1 MAQLA
6 VKGGERVLA
15 SGPKVKWP
23 IFDERDKEALIEV
36 LESGLWCSAG
46 FYFMDRESKVSQFEK
61 AFAKWVGTKYA
72 IANNSGTSALVLA
85 LKAAGIE
92 AGDEVIV
99 PAVTFVASGTAV
111 VLANAVPVFV
121 DIDPE
126 TYQISP
132 DAIEAAITDK
142 TRGIMPVHYGGYP
155 ADMDRIMEIAG
166 KHNLVVVEDAAEAHG
181 SEWRGRR
188 VGSIGHLGGFS
199 LQLGKPLTCGEGG
212 IIATNDEELATNCY
226 SYGDLGRIPIKKRKD
241 EDTFAYSQRIEKT
254 VYEHYVPAGNF
265 RMSEFL
271 GALALVQLTR
281 LDEQTDI
288 RYRNG
293 EYFAKELDKIDG
305 ISALK
310 RDPRVTKRGY
320 YFYFLRYDSSK
331 WENVHRD
338 KFMAALG
345 AEGVMCSTAHNHPVY
360 KNRAFFKNVFG
371 RTGCPIKCGF
381 YGKEIDYSKFYCPE
395 AERIYES
402 EVVALGK
409 DFLMERENVDLIL
422 EAIRKLKDNLK
433 ELVDY
438 DYDAAKSRSFH
449 S

>member
-1 MAQLA
+1 VGQLA
-6 VKGGERVLA
+6 VKGGDRIIPNGL
-15 SGPKVKWP
+15 KTKWP
-23 IFDERDKEALIEV
+23 IFDERDKQALIEV

-46 FYFMDRESKVSQFEK
+46 FYFIDRESKVSQFEK

-72 IANNSGTSALVLA
+72 IATNSGTSALVLA
-85 LKAAGIE
+85 LKAGGIE

-99 PAVTFVASGTAV
+99 PAATFLASGTAV
-111 VLANAVPVFV
+111 IMANAVPIFV

-126 TYQISP
+126 TYQVSP
-132 DAIEAAITDK
+132 DAVEEAITDK

-155 ADMDRIMEIAG
+155 AEMDRIMESAK
-166 KHNLVVVEDAAEAHG
+166 KHDLVVVEDCAEAHG
-181 SEWRGRR
+181 SEWRGRK
-188 VGSIGHLGGFS
+188 VGSMGDLGCFS

-212 IIATNDEELATNCY
+212 IITTNDEELATNCY
-226 SYGDLGRIPIKKRKD
+226 SYGDLLRMPIKKGKD
-241 EDTFAYSQRIEKT
+241 EDIFAFFQSM
-254 VYEHYVPAGNF
+254 YEHYIPVGNF

-271 GALALVQLTR
+271 GALALVQLSR
-281 LDEQTDI
+281 LDEQTEI

-331 WENVHRD
+331 WEDVPRD
-338 KFMAALG
+338 KFMAALRG
-345 AEGVMCSTAHNHPVY
+345 EGVMCDTAHNEPVY
-360 KNRAFFKNVFG
+360 KNAAFSKNVFG
-371 RTGCPIKCGF
+371 RRGCPTKCGF
-381 YGKEIDYSKFYCPE
+381 YGKEIDYSKFHCPE

-422 EAIRKLKDNLK
+422 GAIRKLKDNLE

-438 DYDAAKSRSFH
+438 HYDPTKLHFPF
-449 S
+449 